1 MDRSFVAMETKDYQ
15 GASERLEENGHQQP
29 ETKIK
34 ALTNSAKL
42 VLLGGSLVMV
52 IVFHVMIVVA
62 YE

>member
-15 GASERLEENGHQQP
+15 GASEPLEENGHQQP

>member
-15 GASERLEENGHQQP
+15 GASEPLEENGHQQP

-34 ALTNSAKL
+34 SLTNSAKL

-52 IVFHVMIVVA
+52 IVFHVIVVVA
-62 YE
+62 NE

>member
-1 MDRSFVAMETKDYQ
+1 MDRSFVAMETRDYR
-15 GASERLEENGHQQP
+15 GASEPLEDNGHQQP

-52 IVFHVMIVVA
+52 IVFHEIIIVDK
-62 YE
+62 E